1 MVVNCG
7 IWGNIMNKR
16 IFIIAVFD
24 SFIQSLLLVCL
35 GTFSISVYSSKLSL
49 NQYLLIG
56 VLSAILS
63 AVVYVV
69 VMLKESNNKK
79 LVCFLLL
86 GLLCFVLSMVL
97 MLAILIIFK
106 FNFIPLRE
114 VNNADG
120 ILILYTTGCYILVS
134 FILRLCAFV
143 ISIIKNIR
151 TKTKNT
157 GNGFSC

>member
-1 MVVNCG
+1 
-7 IWGNIMNKR
+7 MNKR
-16 IFIIAVFD
+16 FFIIAVLD
-24 SFIQSLLLVCL
+24 SFIQSLILVCL
-35 GTFSISVYSSKLSL
+35 GTFSISVDSSNLSL

-86 GLLCFVLSMVL
+86 GLLCFILSMVL
-97 MLAILIIFK
+97 TLAILIIFK

-120 ILILYTTGCYILVS
+120 ILILYMTGSYILVS

-151 TKTKNT
+151 INVGRKNKRT
-157 GNGFSC
+157 Q